1 MEDLEDILYDDVEA
15 KFLTLQNKK
24 KNRKKRKRRR
34 RLLILLVLICIGALY
49 FYSDISKVKSLVVKG
64 NRFYSKEMVL
74 KKADLSYDTRYIIM
88 PKFYIEWQLK
98 KDKFIKDATVT
109 KGMDGAIKITIV
121 EKTIVGYF
129 IENGK
134 NYVLV
139 SDGSQIEM
147 KSEELDRIVNFPLID
162 GFSKTERKKLAD
174 SFIESKNAVKP
185 EIIAM
190 ISEMQ
195 PYQTSYDKHMVKI
208 VMQDGN
214 TIFTSYDSMSL
225 LNDYI
230 GTLKKLNKTNVCLW
244 PDAATRSM
252 HNESCSKKE

>member
-24 KNRKKRKRRR
+24 KNRKKRRRRR
-34 RLLILLVLICIGALY
+34 RLLILLVLVCIGALY
-49 FYSDISKVKSLVVKG
+49 FYSDLSKVKSLEVKG

-74 KKADLSYDTRYIIM
+74 KKANLSYDTRYIVM
-88 PKFYIEWQLK
+88 PKFYIEWTLE
-98 KDKFIKDATVT
+98 KDSFIQEASVT
-109 KGMDGAIKITIV
+109 KGMDGAIKVTII

-139 SDGSQIEM
+139 SDGSQIEI
-147 KSEELDRIVNFPLID
+147 KSEELDRIVNYPLID
-162 GFSKTERKKLAD
+162 GFSKAERKKLAT
-174 SFIESKNAVKP
+174 SFNKSKNEVKS
-185 EIIAM
+185 EIISM

-195 PYQTSYDKHMVKI
+195 PYETSYDKHMVKI

-225 LNDYI
+225 LNDYL
-230 GTLKKLNKTNVCLW
+230 GTLKKLNKSNVCLW
-244 PDAATRSM
+244 PDVATHSM
-252 HNESCSKKE
+252 HNESCNKKE